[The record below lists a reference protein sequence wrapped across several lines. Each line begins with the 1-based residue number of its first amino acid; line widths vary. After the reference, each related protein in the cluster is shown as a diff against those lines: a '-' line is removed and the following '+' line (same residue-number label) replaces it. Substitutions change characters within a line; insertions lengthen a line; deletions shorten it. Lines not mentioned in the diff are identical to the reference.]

1 MKTIAIAMA
10 VTAVLSLCALGAEPE
25 RFNNTICP
33 VMGTKI
39 PFTAEGSKS
48 FIVHEGI
55 RYEFCCPGCDATFKE
70 DPAKCLAKLPN
81 NGKIVDLGNAL
92 CPVMG
97 GKVDKNVSVV
107 YNGTRVHFCCPDCI
121 KTFTADP
128 EKYLK
133 IAREKMNPAPEPSL
147 TVAP

>member
-55 RYEFCCPGCDATFKE
+55 RYEFCCPGCDAI
-70 DPAKCLAKLPN
+70 LP
-81 NGKIVDLGNAL
+81 
-92 CPVMG
+92 C
-97 GKVDKNVSVV
+97 
-107 YNGTRVHFCCPDCI
+107 R
-121 KTFTADP
+121 TAECKATP
-128 EKYLK
+128 C
-133 IAREKMNPAPEPSL
+133 
-147 TVAP
+147 VA